1 MMVDARADH
10 ATPAAGLRV
19 SVIVP
24 THARAAL
31 VMRLLESL
39 AGQTLAPAAYEVI
52 VVHNFTDDG
61 TESLV
66 RDWCAQQPFV
76 ARYFRKDYKGPARS
90 RDFGARTANAAVV
103 AFIDDDCVAGP
114 QWLAEGLAAFDHG
127 GQPHVAST
135 ASGQPALVQGR
146 TLALAQR
153 PARFPYRTIQIE
165 QSSIFFETC
174 NIFYDRAVFLHIGG
188 FSPDFLDAYF
198 GEDTD
203 LGWKLVSA
211 GHPAVFAPA
220 AVVRHEVHEVSLA
233 HWMFEPARFGRLP
246 DLVRRYPALRR
257 HMMWR
262 YFFSRETLLFNGF
275 VLALLV
281 CLLSPAIGGV
291 LLLAYCIARYRT
303 GAHVG
308 SPALRVARVV
318 MGVPRGAVAWWSMLR
333 GSLHSR
339 TLLL

>member
-1 MMVDARADH
+1 MRIDAHADS
-10 ATPAAGLRV
+10 AAPAAGLRV
-19 SVIVP
+19 SVVVP

-31 VMRLLESL
+31 VMRLLQSL
-39 AGQTLAPAAYEVI
+39 AGQTLAAAAYEVI

-61 TESLV
+61 TQAQV
-66 RDWCAQQPFV
+66 QAWCARQPFR
-76 ARYFRKDYKGPARS
+76 ARYFCKDYKGPARS
-90 RDFGARTANAAVV
+90 RDFGARAADAAVV

-114 QWLAEGLAAFDHG
+114 QWLAEGLAAFETG
-127 GQPHVAST
+127 GEPHVASA
-135 ASGQPALVQGR
+135 ASGRPALVQGR
-146 TLALAQR
+146 TRALTQR
-153 PARFPYRTIQIE
+153 PPRFPYRTIQIE

-188 FSPDFLDAYF
+188 FSPEFLDAYF

-203 LGWKLVSA
+203 LGWKLVTA
-211 GHPAVFAPA
+211 GYATAFAPA
-220 AVVRHEVHEVSLA
+220 AVVQHEVFEVTLA
-233 HWMFEPARFGRLP
+233 QWMFEPARFGRLP

-257 HMMWR
+257 HMTWH

-281 CLLSPAIGGV
+281 SLWSPAVGGL
-291 LLLAYCIARYRT
+291 LLLAYFAARYRS

-308 SPALRVARVV
+308 SPVMRIARVV

-333 GSLHSR
+333 ASVR
-339 TLLL
+339 TRTVLL

>member
-1 MMVDARADH
+1 MIIDEPADQVG
-10 ATPAAGLRV
+10 AAGLRV
-19 SVIVP
+19 SVVVP

-39 AGQTLAPAAYEVI
+39 AGQTLAPAAFEVI

-61 TESLV
+61 TEAQV
-66 RDWCAQQPFV
+66 RDWCVRQPFR

-90 RDFGARTANAAVV
+90 RDFGARAAAAAVV
-103 AFIDDDCVAGP
+103 AFIDDDCVASP
-114 QWLAEGLAAFDHG
+114 QWLAQGLAAFDDG

-135 ASGQPALVQGR
+135 TPGRPALVQGR
-146 TLALAQR
+146 TLALTQR

-174 NIFYDRAVFLHIGG
+174 NIFYDRAVFRHIGG
-188 FSPDFLDAYF
+188 FSPAFLDAYF

-211 GHPAVFAPA
+211 GHAAAFAPA
-220 AVVRHEVHEVSLA
+220 AVVQHQVFEVSLA
-233 HWMFEPARFGRLP
+233 HWMFEPARFGRMP
-246 DLVRRYPALRR
+246 DLVRRYPGLRR
-257 HMMWR
+257 HMVWH

-275 VLALLV
+275 VIALLV
-281 CLLSPAIGGV
+281 SMWSPLVGG
-291 LLLAYCIARYRT
+291 LLLLVYFAARYRG

-308 SPALRVARVV
+308 RPALRIVRVV
-318 MGVPRGAVAWWSMLR
+318 MGVPRGAVAWWALLR
-333 GSLHSR
+333 GSLRTR